1 MSDEAEIIVEETGYI
16 SPHDDIT
23 AAYNAY
29 NMLDGIDTKL
39 LSKSTEKKIRDT
51 QKMCIN
57 IVYESIK
64 YINEMWVEDAKD
76 DDE

>member
-1 MSDEAEIIVEETGYI
+1 LRKQEYI
-16 SPHDDIT
+16 SPHNDIA

-39 LSKSTEKKIRDT
+39 LSNATEKKIRAT
-51 QKMCIN
+51 QRMCIN

-76 DDE
+76 DDGE